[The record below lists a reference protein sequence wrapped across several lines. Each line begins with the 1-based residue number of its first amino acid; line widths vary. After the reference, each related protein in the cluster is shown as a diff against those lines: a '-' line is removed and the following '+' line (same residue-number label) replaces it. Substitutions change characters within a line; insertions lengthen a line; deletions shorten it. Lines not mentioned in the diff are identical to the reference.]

1 MKKYLVIGVLLFCLL
16 FVSAVPVTQAL
27 SIGNIFKVGG
37 IGFLI
42 DQVAKPLNNFIN
54 TITFKH
60 GAGHDYATKVVPIL
74 SFGNGGHVGA
84 AQVMG
89 SQELID
95 KTQAVIQVE
104 DDFSGKTF
112 RVKVLIPIDSKNP
125 INFSRVQGVGVSA
138 IIDVKI

>member
-1 MKKYLVIGVLLFCLL
+1 MKKNLVIGVLLVCLL
-16 FVSAVPVTQAL
+16 FVSAVPAAQAF
-27 SIGNIFKVGG
+27 SIGDIFKVGG
-37 IGFLI
+37 IGLLI
-42 DQVAKPLNNFIN
+42 DQFAKPLNNFIN

-104 DDFSGKTF
+104 DDFSGKKF

-138 IIDVKI
+138 IIDIKI

>member
-16 FVSAVPVTQAL
+16 FVSAVPITQAL
-27 SIGNIFKVGG
+27 SIGDIFKVGG

-42 DQVAKPLNNFIN
+42 DQFAKPLNNFIN